1 MRQFPKLRPVHACH
15 DRHSAMVMGDAPGRY
30 HPYAHIPACENLV
43 VTNALADLFAAAPRL
58 LALLNE
64 AEDYWGGAFAS
75 GDPVDGGDLVEWF
88 AAWLPKARTAVAAT
102 QGQETGAADEATVPE
117 RQ

>member
-1 MRQFPKLRPVHACH
+1 MIQYPKLRVVHARH
-15 DRHSAMVMGDAPGRY
+15 DRHSAMVMGDEPGRY
-30 HPYAHIPACENLV
+30 RPYAHIPACENSV

-64 AEDYWGGAFAS
+64 AEDRWGGEFVS
-75 GDPVDGGDLVEWF
+75 SDPVDGGDLVEWF
-88 AAWLPKARTAVAAT
+88 GQWLPTVRIAIAAA
-102 QGQETGAADEATVPE
+102 QGQEAGAAGEATVPG